1 MEILSRETQDGSL
14 PHHIGLDLHL
24 LVYALFAHILPFSL
38 LSCPVYTGNKVFA
51 NQGDGPGSD

>member
-1 MEILSRETQDGSL
+1 MAVFHT
-14 PHHIGLDLHL
+14 GLDLHL

-38 LSCPVYTGNKVFA
+38 LSCPVYTGDKVFA